1 VVFLKSI
8 VKYFPSPIIAAATT
22 TLMKSVKEDF
32 NGKVDDQLLAIK
44 EMGLALMRSAPKK
57 DQIKLDFI
65 NFGWDT
71 MGKTKNADRYMDCSI
86 VLIEFSIKNLN
97 QASVSIFIKEIFKR
111 F

>member
-1 VVFLKSI
+1 
-8 VKYFPSPIIAAATT
+8 
-22 TLMKSVKEDF
+22 
-32 NGKVDDQLLAIK
+32 
-44 EMGLALMRSAPKK
+44 MGLALLRNPPKK

-71 MGKTKNADRYMDCSI
+71 MGKTQSPDRYMDCSI